1 MATFVYKVRD
11 RTGKIFTGNMDA
23 ENKEAIISELRKK
36 NYFITSIGQKKGI
49 ASFSTEITLFQS
61 VKLEDLTIFYRQFAT
76 MINAGLT
83 IVKCLDILAEQVEN
97 KLLVK
102 VLKEVKENI
111 ESGSTLAEAFSKHPK
126 VFSNLYISM
135 IKAGEIGGV
144 LDEVLSRIADL
155 IEKEY
160 ALRQKVK
167 SAMTYPLFV
176 LSAAVL
182 MAIFLLTFILPQ
194 FATVFQSFGAK
205 LPALTM
211 GLITLTRLFNRF
223 WYVFLIVIVALV
235 FALSAYT
242 KTPTGRMNFD
252 KFKLKAPIFG
262 VILRKTAIV
271 RFTQTLST
279 LIKSG
284 VPILE
289 ALQVSSESIGN
300 AVVALAVTNAKA
312 RIKEGQ
318 SISIPLAESGVF
330 PPMVTQMI
338 LVGEESGE
346 LENMLI
352 NIATFYNQEV
362 ERAVERLTSVIEP
375 IMMAF
380 ISLIIGT
387 MIIAMYL
394 PIFGMM
400 NLVE

>member
-1 MATFVYKVRD
+1 MAAFVYKVRD
-11 RTGKIFTGNMDA
+11 RTGKIFTGSIEGESKEIVISKLKEMD
-23 ENKEAIISELRKK
+23 
-36 NYFITSIGQKKGI
+36 YFVTSIKQGRGSFQ
-49 ASFSTEITLFQS
+49 FSTEITLFQS

-83 IVKCLDILAEQVEN
+83 IVKCLDILAEQAEN
-97 KLLVK
+97 KLLAK

-111 ESGSTLAEAFSKHPK
+111 ESGSTLAEAFSKHSK

-144 LDEVLSRIADL
+144 LDEVLNRIADL

-176 LSAAVL
+176 LGAAVL
-182 MAIFLLTFILPQ
+182 MAIFLLIFILPQ

-223 WYVFLIVIVALV
+223 WYVLLIVIVALV
-235 FALSAYT
+235 FALLAYT

-284 VPILE
+284 VPILQ

-300 AVVALAVTNAKA
+300 AVVALAVTDAKE

-400 NLVE
+400 NLIE

>member
-11 RTGKIFTGNMDA
+11 HTGKTLTGNMDA

-223 WYVFLIVIVALV
+223 WYVLLIVIVALV

-242 KTPTGRMNFD
+242 KTPAGRMNFD

-375 IMMAF
+375 LMMAF

-394 PIFGMM
+394 PIFSMM